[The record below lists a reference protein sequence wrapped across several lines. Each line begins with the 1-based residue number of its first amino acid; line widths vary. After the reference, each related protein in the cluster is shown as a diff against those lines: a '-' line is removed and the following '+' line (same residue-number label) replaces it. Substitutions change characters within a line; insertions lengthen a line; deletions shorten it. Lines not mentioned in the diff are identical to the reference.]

1 MPPANRKNPQ
11 RVKSSESLYSLREF
25 LSEFPNDEACLEYLW
40 RERHS
45 PDGSH
50 AHCPKCDQER
60 EFKRYKTKQQRQSWT
75 PFTTSGVRLQ
85 YGLGITQ
92 LGDWVGHDGSML
104 GYSDMVFYLPSEQ
117 AAVVEVKGLLLA

>member
-45 PDGSH
+45 EDERVRKGS
-50 AHCPKCDQER
+50 ACAR
-60 EFKRYKTKQQRQSWT
+60 E
-75 PFTTSGVRLQ
+75 RLQ
-85 YGLGITQ
+85 
-92 LGDWVGHDGSML
+92 
-104 GYSDMVFYLPSEQ
+104 
-117 AAVVEVKGLLLA
+117 AVN